1 MSRERAAELTRMRDE
16 LTEKFASAVASI
28 NQKIQ
33 AEEGGSED
41 ALYKTVG
48 SEAAKLAKV
57 TDSTA
62 AGVMAIRC
70 FPRQG
75 GPKPQ

>member
-1 MSRERAAELTRMRDE
+1 MSRQRALELAKMRDE

-28 NQKIQ
+28 NQQIQ
-33 AEEGGSED
+33 TEEGAEED
-41 ALYKTVG
+41 ALYKSIG
-48 SEAAKLAKV
+48 SSAAELARQ